1 MHKKNLESKSID
13 QDNLTQN
20 NENLLTSPKYYNTYL
35 NTFNSNNSNHT
46 SKNILKINQNENFIN
61 NIKNCNINNNEN
73 ENEGKLIKDV
83 GIINKIKVILS
94 SHFLFNS
101 MSSDFMSYITLN
113 FYSYNFQ
120 SNTIIYKEG
129 DFGNFFFILS
139 KGNLEIIKSNEK
151 EIKNIKEWNCFGES
165 SLLNNSKRQETIK
178 SIDNIILLV
187 LDGLIYRECLQR
199 IADNEYKEKF
209 SFLNSLSYFKPLDGI
224 SKYILSE
231 KLTIKNFKKGKIII
245 QKNDI
250 GNSMY
255 IIKLGC
261 VSCQIK
267 KKEFKIL
274 YENEYFGQNSILFDI
289 PRAMDIISK
298 KDTICYM
305 LTRND
310 LKEVFGNENYRDKI
324 LFSFFKSVILNNQFL
339 KSIIF
344 DSLIEE
350 IYHCFKI
357 KFYKENELIVNP
369 SIVTNSSN
377 KRIIIVLDGNIKNK
391 DNEIIAGRNNIIGY
405 EYLDNKDEVL
415 SKDYFA
421 HPDLISFECEIND
434 FSQYLGKFFI
444 SKIPFI
450 KKIKN
455 PRKNSIFDIDNNIEK
470 ITSSNLIK
478 QINPV
483 KLLNRISK
491 LREIYLFQS
500 LSKESLEKLAVKM
513 KKKKYKNNE
522 IIVKEGSIGDSF
534 YLIYKGRVKITKDNK
549 YLRHLETGNCF
560 GEKAL
565 LTNENIRTAT
575 VIASTK
581 KVVCYILNKEDF
593 NLILNDN
600 KTKNYLIKKF
610 SLQDDDIKLKDL
622 KCVKFL
628 GKGKFGNVYLVHNN
642 KNIYAIKAVSRITV
656 NNQKILAQY
665 FVNERRIMLK
675 IDHPFII
682 KMVKTLKNEYFCFF
696 LIEYINGISLE
707 NQININIKKNKLNN
721 IEETKFYSAQILLT
735 IDYLHN
741 KYICHRDIK
750 PNNIMIDSNGYI
762 KLIDFGTSKLL
773 NKDYTSTVI
782 GTPHYIAPEILKGK
796 GYSYS
801 CDYWSIGITIFEI
814 FYGKFPF
821 GNKAKDVLSIY
832 NETMNLPLSFPIIKN
847 GNSNFNI
854 GVNNINILIGNLLK
868 KKVKDRICSFSL
880 IKEEKLFKN
889 FDWDKL
895 IDFKINPPLI
905 PIKNIDEDYYKI
917 MNDNQNDFS
926 IIINK
931 EAIKYKKENRNKN
944 DNYENY
950 DSKWADE
957 F

>member
-1 MHKKNLESKSID
+1 
-13 QDNLTQN
+13 
-20 NENLLTSPKYYNTYL
+20 
-35 NTFNSNNSNHT
+35 
-46 SKNILKINQNENFIN
+46 
-61 NIKNCNINNNEN
+61 
-73 ENEGKLIKDV
+73 
-83 GIINKIKVILS
+83 
-94 SHFLFNS
+94 
-101 MSSDFMSYITLN
+101 MSSDFISYITLN
-113 FYSYNFQ
+113 FYSYNFP

-129 DFGNFFFILS
+129 DFGNFFFILL
-139 KGNLEIIKSNEK
+139 KGNLEIIKSNEN
-151 EIKNIKEWNCFGES
+151 EIKEIKEWNCFGES

-178 SIDNIILLV
+178 SNDNIILLV

-209 SFLNSLSYFKPLDGI
+209 NFLNSLSYLKTLDGI

-231 KLTIKNFKKGKIII
+231 KLTIKNFRKGEIII
-245 QKNDI
+245 KQNDI

-289 PRAMDIISK
+289 PRSMDIISK

-310 LKEVFGNENYRDKI
+310 LKEVFGSEYYRDKI
-324 LFSFFKSVILNNQFL
+324 LFSLFKSVISNNQFL
-339 KSIIF
+339 KTIIF

-350 IYHCFKI
+350 IYQCFKI

-391 DNEIIAGRNNIIGY
+391 ENKIIAGRNNIIGY
-405 EYLDNKDEVL
+405 EYLENNKEVL
-415 SKDYFA
+415 SKDYIA

-434 FSQYLGKFFI
+434 LSQFLGKFFL
-444 SKIPFI
+444 SKITFF
-450 KKIKN
+450 KKMK
-455 PRKNSIFDIDNNIEK
+455 KNSVFKLDNKNEK
-470 ITSSNLIK
+470 ITQSKITK

-513 KKKKYKNNE
+513 SKKKYKNNE
-522 IIVKEGSIGDSF
+522 IIVKEGTIGDSF
-534 YLIYKGRVKITKDNK
+534 YLIYKGRVKIMKDNK
-549 YLRHLETGNCF
+549 YLRHLETGNFF

-565 LTNENIRTAT
+565 LTNKNIRTAT
-575 VIASTK
+575 VYACTK

-610 SLQDDDIKLKDL
+610 SLQDDDIKLNDL
-622 KCVKFL
+622 KFVKFL

-656 NNQKILAQY
+656 NYQKILAQY

-682 KMVKTLKNEYFCFF
+682 KMVKTLKNENFCFF

-707 NQININIKKNKLNN
+707 NQIKINIKQNKLNN

-741 KYICHRDIK
+741 KYISHRDIK
-750 PNNIMIDSNGYI
+750 PNNIMIDSNGYL

-801 CDYWSIGITIFEI
+801 CDYWSIGVTIFEI

-832 NETMNLPLSFPIIKN
+832 NETMNLPLTFPIIKN
-847 GNSNFNI
+847 NNNNFNI
-854 GVNNINILIGNLLK
+854 GMKNINILIGNLLK
-868 KKVKDRICSFSL
+868 KKVKDRICSFSK

-905 PIKNIDEDYYKI
+905 PIKNIDEDYFKI
-917 MNDNQNDFS
+917 MNNNQNDFNS
-926 IIINK
+926 IINK
-931 EAIKYKKENRNKN
+931 EAIKFKNESHKN
-944 DNYENY
+944 DYYENY